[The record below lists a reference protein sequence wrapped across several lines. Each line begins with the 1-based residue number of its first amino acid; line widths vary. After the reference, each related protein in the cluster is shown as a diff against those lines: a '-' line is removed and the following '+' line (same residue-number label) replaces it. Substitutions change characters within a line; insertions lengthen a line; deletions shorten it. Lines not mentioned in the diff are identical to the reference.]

1 MNVRT
6 DPAVA
11 ALREGR
17 AFVDLSDW
25 RKILVHGT
33 EAQAWLNDLL
43 SAELEGLKVGA
54 ARRSLLL
61 SPTGRIRADLTAARL
76 VGGFLLV
83 QDPRQPSAVE
93 ELLAPYVLSSDVRL
107 DDRTADLALLACPA
121 AGPPSIEGAER
132 YRPSA
137 LGEGVDVLGPRAL
150 REQVRAAIGL
160 QEAGPEA
167 VETWRIERGMARFG
181 VDLGEDSIPHEAD
194 HGSAIAYDKGC
205 FLGQEAVAKVRNLG
219 RPPFVVLAARSPSAV
234 SVGEAVLSN
243 GAEAGRVTSAVPVED
258 GTALIARVRWETR
271 DAELRTPSG
280 ESLRVAGLASGPG

>member
-1 MNVRT
+1 M

-11 ALREGR
+11 ALRDGR

-33 EAQAWLNDLL
+33 EAEAWLNDLL
-43 SAELEGLKVGA
+43 SAELAGLGVGA

-61 SPTGRIRADLTAARL
+61 SPTGRIRADLTVARL
-76 VGGFLLV
+76 AGGFLLV
-83 QDPRQPSAVE
+83 QDPRQPSAVH

-107 DDRTADLALLACPA
+107 DDRTEDLALLACPGA
-121 AGPPSIEGAER
+121 DPPSIEGAER

-137 LGEGVDVLGPRAL
+137 LGEGVDVLAPREF
-150 REQVRAAIGL
+150 RENVRAEITL
-160 QEAGPEA
+160 TEAGPEA
-167 VETWRIERGMARFG
+167 VEAWRIERGMPRFG
-181 VDLGEDSIPHEAD
+181 IDLREDSIPHEAD
-194 HGSAIAYDKGC
+194 VGRAIAYDKGC

-234 SVGEAVLSN
+234 SAGDAVLSN
-243 GAEAGRVTSAVPVED
+243 GTEAGRVTSAVPVAD
-258 GTALIARVRWETR
+258 GSALIARVRWEAR

-280 ESLRVAGLASGPG
+280 EPLRVVGLASGPG